1 MATKANSIDLF
12 AKAKKESVSKKA
24 DKHEVLTISK
34 SFEKNLSRMAEI
46 EASMAEMAAE
56 KEILDSEVR
65 EAAKTGMIDL
75 YNKKNSFPGTLRVE
89 AGNRAFL
96 FITSDKYI
104 KIDEDGAKELIKKY
118 GEEIVVEK
126 TSYTLNAAMVEKYGA
141 VLSEMIMNSK
151 KITPEDKIKIIE
163 PPVTTWT
170 IAKGTIEKLR
180 SINFAK
186 FNLTQII
193 EDIRPI
199 FSVKANKE

>member
-1 MATKANSIDLF
+1 MAKATPSIDLF

-24 DKHEVLTISK
+24 DKHEIITISAK
-34 SFEKNLSRMAEI
+34 FEKNLERMAEI
-46 EASMAEMAAE
+46 DAKMAEMEAE
-56 KEILDSEVR
+56 RALLDGDVR
-65 EAAKTGMIDL
+65 EAAKVGMIGL
-75 YNKKNSFPGTLRVE
+75 YNQKNSFPGTLKVE
-89 AGNRAFL
+89 AGTRSFL

-104 KIDEDGAKELIKKY
+104 KIDEEGATNLTKKY
-118 GEEIVVEK
+118 GEEIVTEK

-141 VLSEMIMNSK
+141 VLSELILNSK

-163 PPVTTWT
+163 PPVTTWS

-180 SINFAK
+180 SVNFAK
-186 FNLTQII
+186 FNLSEII

>member
-1 MATKANSIDLF
+1 MATKVISIDLF

-24 DKHEVLTISK
+24 EKHEILTISAK
-34 SFEKNLSRMAEI
+34 FEKNLERMAEI
-46 EASMAEMAAE
+46 DEKMAEMEAE
-56 KEILDSEVR
+56 RALLDGDVR

-75 YNKKNSFPGTLRVE
+75 YNQKNSFPGTLKVE
-89 AGNRAFL
+89 AGSRSFL

-104 KIDEDGAKELIKKY
+104 KIDEEGANNLTKKY
-118 GEEIVVEK
+118 GDDVVTEK
-126 TSYTLNAAMVEKYGA
+126 TLFTLNPAMVEKYA
-141 VLSEMIMNSK
+141 PVLSDLIMNSK
-151 KITPEDKIKIIE
+151 KIADADKVKIIE
-163 PPVTTWT
+163 NTTSWT
-170 IAKGTIEKLR
+170 VAKGTIEKLR